1 MEFLYYFLV
10 FVGIQLI
17 LVAYFLFKRQSIKSE
32 FKTHRN
38 STSTYT
44 LTNARNKD
52 LGQQEVSYCSTL
64 NMEEE
69 LKRNRRQ
76 LRRHIMT
83 LNYLAKLE
91 SSKSSLKEF
100 TPVVEMTNI
109 RQKLHREVIRNAKLV
124 KHYES
129 LVA

>member
-1 MEFLYYFLV
+1 MELLNYFLV
-10 FVGIQLI
+10 FVGIQII
-17 LVAYFLFKRQSIKSE
+17 LVAYFLFTRQRIKSE
-32 FKTHRN
+32 FKANKKLKRMFSLTH
-38 STSTYT
+38 
-44 LTNARNKD
+44 ARNKN
-52 LGQQEVSYCSTL
+52 LYEQEVSNCSSL
-64 NMEEE
+64 NMEAE

-91 SSKSSLKEF
+91 SNKTSLKEIK
-100 TPVVEMTNI
+100 PIVDI
-109 RQKLHREVIRNAKLV
+109 LQLRQKLHREVIRNAKLV